1 MKESGREYMKYA
13 GFQSLYIMQE
23 IQIHALGKKLTTV
36 EPLSSFLTN
45 NVPKL
50 EALVYVFSLKIYLG
64 FLI

>member
-23 IQIHALGKKLTTV
+23 IQIDALGKKLTTV

-45 NVPKL
+45 KVP
-50 EALVYVFSLKIYLG
+50 
-64 FLI
+64 